1 MILATTV
8 NTSIRIGNTAVN
20 LTSSANV
27 QQLIATA
34 MSSIHYFA
42 LTVSLC
48 IFLLAIVRNYTQ
60 FGEHIGVRF
69 IGSLLVVL
77 VMIFSFPKICDAVQN
92 ATYSYS
98 QGTSTTMENM
108 FCWLTE
114 QKPNAGKDPSE
125 KQSLA
130 QKIAHF
136 PESMLHA
143 VQAAM
148 CNIFYVNGI
157 FLGKTIRDIV
167 YFIFK
172 CLYNGVLCLTPIFFA
187 AMLIPETKHIGV
199 NFIVTTVGIA
209 LMPLCFLF
217 GDLCNIWLA
226 EHMWNVLGL
235 GSNGTFW
242 NVLGLG
248 SNGTFWTLARSG
260 QALSAPVGTVLG
272 YIGFG
277 IAYALIAGVVYVVLP
292 FLYMKLF
299 RTGSPGSP
307 VGLMATAV
315 GKAVNAAVV
324 GGSMLATAGTAAPA
338 AGAVAGGSSA
348 ATGAANAAKSAAK
361 ATQSGSGSAA
371 KGLNKAAQEIDDAAN
386 ASPGK

>member
-20 LTSSANV
+20 LTSAANV

-60 FGEHIGVRF
+60 FGEHVGVRF

-114 QKPNAGKDPSE
+114 QKPNAGKEPSE

-143 VQAAM
+143 IQAAM

-172 CLYNGVLCLTPIFFA
+172 CLYNGALCLTPIFFA

-199 NFIVTTVGIA
+199 NFIVTTVGIV

-226 EHMWNVLGL
+226 EHM
-235 GSNGTFW
+235 W

-277 IAYALIAGVVYVVLP
+277 IAYALIAGVVYVILP

-307 VGLMATAV
+307 VGLMAAAI
-315 GKAVNAAVV
+315 GKAFNAAVV
-324 GGSMLATAGTAAPA
+324 GGTMCAAAGTAAPA
-338 AGAVAGGSSA
+338 AGAVTGGSSA
-348 ATGAANAAKSAAK
+348 ATGAVNAAKSAAK
-361 ATQSGSGSAA
+361 TMQSESDSVA
-371 KGLNKAAQEIDDAAN
+371 NEMNNIAQEIDNAAN

>member
-60 FGEHIGVRF
+60 FGEHVGVRF

-143 VQAAM
+143 FQAAM

-172 CLYNGVLCLTPIFFA
+172 CLYNGALCLTPIFFA

-209 LMPLCFLF
+209 LMPLCFLC

-226 EHMWNVLGL
+226 EHM
-235 GSNGTFW
+235 W

-272 YIGFG
+272 YVGFG

-307 VGLMATAV
+307 VGLMAMAV
-315 GKAVNAAVV
+315 GKAFNAAVV

-338 AGAVAGGSSA
+338 AGAVAGGNSA

-361 ATQSGSGSAA
+361 ATQSGSDSAV
-371 KGLNKAAQEIDDAAN
+371 KGMNKAAQEIDDAAN

>member
-114 QKPNAGKDPSE
+114 QKPNAGKDSSE

-172 CLYNGVLCLTPIFFA
+172 CLYNGALCLTPIFFA

-226 EHMWNVLGL
+226 EHM
-235 GSNGTFW
+235 W

-307 VGLMATAV
+307 VGLMAMAV
-315 GKAVNAAVV
+315 GKAFNAAVV

-338 AGAVAGGSSA
+338 AGAVTGGSSA
-348 ATGAANAAKSAAK
+348 AIGAANAAKSAAK
-361 ATQSGSGSAA
+361 ATQSGSDSAV
-371 KGLNKAAQEIDDAAN
+371 KGMNKAAQEIDDAAN

>member
-98 QGTSTTMENM
+98 QGTSMTMENM

-114 QKPNAGKDPSE
+114 QKPNAGKEPSE

-143 VQAAM
+143 IQAAM

-172 CLYNGVLCLTPIFFA
+172 CLYNGALCLTPIFFA

-199 NFIVTTVGIA
+199 NFIVTTVGIV

-226 EHMWNVLGL
+226 EHM
-235 GSNGTFW
+235 W

-307 VGLMATAV
+307 VGLMAAAI
-315 GKAVNAAVV
+315 GKAFNAAVV
-324 GGSMLATAGTAAPA
+324 GGTMCAAAGTAAPA
-338 AGAVAGGSSA
+338 AGAVTGGSSA
-348 ATGAANAAKSAAK
+348 ATGAVNAAKSAAK
-361 ATQSGSGSAA
+361 TMQSESDSVA
-371 KGLNKAAQEIDDAAN
+371 NEMNNIAQEIDDAAN

>member
-42 LTVSLC
+42 LSVSLC

-98 QGTSTTMENM
+98 QGTSMTMENM

-114 QKPNAGKDPSE
+114 QKPNAGKEPSE

-143 VQAAM
+143 IQAAM

-172 CLYNGVLCLTPIFFA
+172 CLYNGALCLTPIFFA
-187 AMLIPETKHIGV
+187 AMLIPKTKHIGV
-199 NFIVTTVGIA
+199 NFIVTTVGIV

-226 EHMWNVLGL
+226 EHM
-235 GSNGTFW
+235 W

-277 IAYALIAGVVYVVLP
+277 IAYALIAGVVYVILP

-307 VGLMATAV
+307 VGLMAAAI
-315 GKAVNAAVV
+315 GKAFNAAVV
-324 GGSMLATAGTAAPA
+324 GGTMCAAAGTAAPA
-338 AGAVAGGSSA
+338 AGAVTGGSSA

-361 ATQSGSGSAA
+361 ATQSGSDSAV
-371 KGLNKAAQEIDDAAN
+371 KGMNKAAQEIDDAAN

>member
-92 ATYSYS
+92 AAYSYS
-98 QGTSTTMENM
+98 QGTSMTMENM

-114 QKPNAGKDPSE
+114 QKPNAGKEPSE

-143 VQAAM
+143 IQAAM

-199 NFIVTTVGIA
+199 NFIVTTVGIV

-226 EHMWNVLGL
+226 EHM
-235 GSNGTFW
+235 W

-277 IAYALIAGVVYVVLP
+277 IAYALIAGVVYVILP

-307 VGLMATAV
+307 VGLMAAAI
-315 GKAVNAAVV
+315 GKAFNAAVV
-324 GGSMLATAGTAAPA
+324 GGTMCAAAGTAAPA
-338 AGAVAGGSSA
+338 AGAVTGGSSA
-348 ATGAANAAKSAAK
+348 ATGAVNAAKSAAK
-361 ATQSGSGSAA
+361 TMQSESDSVA
-371 KGLNKAAQEIDDAAN
+371 NEMNNIAQEIDNAAN

>member
-172 CLYNGVLCLTPIFFA
+172 CLYNGALCLTPIFFA

-235 GSNGTFW
+235 GSNGM
-242 NVLGLG
+242 
-248 SNGTFWTLARSG
+248 FWTLARSG

-307 VGLMATAV
+307 VGLMATAI

-338 AGAVAGGSSA
+338 VGAVAGGSST

-361 ATQSGSGSAA
+361 ATQSGSDSAT
-371 KGLNKAAQEIDDAAN
+371 KGMNKAAQEIDDAAN
-386 ASPGK
+386 TSPGK

>member
-98 QGTSTTMENM
+98 QGTSMTMENM

-172 CLYNGVLCLTPIFFA
+172 CLYNGALCLTPIFFA

-235 GSNGTFW
+235 GN
-242 NVLGLG
+242 
-248 SNGTFWTLARSG
+248 NGTFWTLARSG

-307 VGLMATAV
+307 VGLMATAI

-338 AGAVAGGSSA
+338 AGAVTGGSSA

-361 ATQSGSGSAA
+361 ATQSGSGSTV
-371 KGLNKAAQEIDDAAN
+371 KGMNKAAQEIDDAAN

>member
-60 FGEHIGVRF
+60 FGEHVGVRF

-172 CLYNGVLCLTPIFFA
+172 CLYNGALCLTPIFFA

-226 EHMWNVLGL
+226 EHM
-235 GSNGTFW
+235 W

-307 VGLMATAV
+307 VGLMAAAI
-315 GKAVNAAVV
+315 GKAFNAAVV

-338 AGAVAGGSSA
+338 VGAVAGGSST

-361 ATQSGSGSAA
+361 ATQSGSDSAT
-371 KGLNKAAQEIDDAAN
+371 KGMNKAAQEIDDAAN

>member
-98 QGTSTTMENM
+98 QGTSMTMENM

-114 QKPNAGKDPSE
+114 QKPNAGKEPSE

-143 VQAAM
+143 IQAAM

-172 CLYNGVLCLTPIFFA
+172 CLYNGALCLTPIFFA

-199 NFIVTTVGIA
+199 NFIVTTVGIV

-226 EHMWNVLGL
+226 EHM
-235 GSNGTFW
+235 W

-307 VGLMATAV
+307 VGLMAMAV
-315 GKAVNAAVV
+315 GKAFNAAVV

-338 AGAVAGGSSA
+338 AGAVTGGSSA
-348 ATGAANAAKSAAK
+348 AAGAANAAKSAAK
-361 ATQSGSGSAA
+361 ATQSGSDSAV
-371 KGLNKAAQEIDDAAN
+371 KGMNKAAQEIDDAAN

>member
-98 QGTSTTMENM
+98 QGTSMTMENM

-114 QKPNAGKDPSE
+114 QKPNAGKEPSE

-143 VQAAM
+143 IQATM

-172 CLYNGVLCLTPIFFA
+172 CLYNGALCLTPIFFA

-242 NVLGLG
+242 
-248 SNGTFWTLARSG
+248 TLARSG
-260 QALSAPVGTVLG
+260 QALSVPVGTVLG

-277 IAYALIAGVVYVVLP
+277 IAYALIAGVVYVILP

-338 AGAVAGGSSA
+338 AGAVAGGNSA
-348 ATGAANAAKSAAK
+348 AAGAANAAKSAAK
-361 ATQSGSGSAA
+361 ATQSGSDSAV
-371 KGLNKAAQEIDDAAN
+371 KGMNKAAQEIDDAAN

>member
-1 MILATTV
+1 MMMMLATTV
-8 NTSIRIGNTAVN
+8 NTSIRIGDTAVN

-27 QQLIATA
+27 QQLIAAA
-34 MSSIHYFA
+34 MLSIHYFA

-60 FGEHIGVRF
+60 FGEHVGVRF

-77 VMIFSFPKICDAVQN
+77 VMIFSFPKICDAIQK

-98 QGTSTTMENM
+98 QGTSTTIENM

-130 QKIAHF
+130 QKIVHF

-143 VQAAM
+143 IQAAM

-172 CLYNGVLCLTPIFFA
+172 CLYNGALCLTPIFFA

-199 NFIVTTVGIA
+199 NFIVTTTGIA

-235 GSNGTFW
+235 GNNGM
-242 NVLGLG
+242 
-248 SNGTFWTLARSG
+248 FWTLARSG
-260 QALSAPVGTVLG
+260 QALAAPVGTVLG

-277 IAYALIAGVVYVVLP
+277 IAYALIAAVVYVVLP

-307 VGLMATAV
+307 VGLIAGAI
-315 GKAVNAAVV
+315 GKAVNAAIV
-324 GGSMLATAGTAAPA
+324 GGAMVATAGTAAPA
-338 AGAVAGGSSA
+338 AGAAAGGASGTSGA
-348 ATGAANAAKSAAK
+348 LNAVKGATKTA
-361 ATQSGSGSAA
+361 QSGSGNSGRIA
-371 KGLNKAAQEIDDAAN
+371 GEIDDAAN
-386 ASPGK
+386 SSPGK

>member
-60 FGEHIGVRF
+60 FGEHVGVRF

-92 ATYSYS
+92 ATSSYS

-172 CLYNGVLCLTPIFFA
+172 CLYNGALCLTPIFFA

-226 EHMWNVLGL
+226 EHM
-235 GSNGTFW
+235 W

-307 VGLMATAV
+307 VGLMAMAV
-315 GKAVNAAVV
+315 GKAFNAAVV

-338 AGAVAGGSSA
+338 AGAVTGGSSA

-361 ATQSGSGSAA
+361 ATQSGSDSAA

>member
-172 CLYNGVLCLTPIFFA
+172 CLYNGALCLTPIFFA

-235 GSNGTFW
+235 GN
-242 NVLGLG
+242 
-248 SNGTFWTLARSG
+248 NGTFWTLARNG

-307 VGLMATAV
+307 VGLMATAI

-338 AGAVAGGSSA
+338 AGAVTGGSSA
-348 ATGAANAAKSAAK
+348 AAGAANAAKSAAK
-361 ATQSGSGSAA
+361 ATQSGSDSAA
-371 KGLNKAAQEIDDAAN
+371 KGMNKAAQEIDDAAN

>member
-1 MILATTV
+1 MMMMLATTV
-8 NTSIRIGNTAVN
+8 NTSIRIGDTAVN

-27 QQLIATA
+27 QQLIAAA
-34 MSSIHYFA
+34 MLSIHYFA

-77 VMIFSFPKICDAVQN
+77 VMIFSFPKICDAIQK

-98 QGTSTTMENM
+98 QGTSTTIENM

-125 KQSLA
+125 KQNLA
-130 QKIAHF
+130 QKIVHF

-143 VQAAM
+143 IQAAM

-172 CLYNGVLCLTPIFFA
+172 CLYNGALCLTPIFFA

-199 NFIVTTVGIA
+199 NFIVTTTGIA

-235 GSNGTFW
+235 GNNGM
-242 NVLGLG
+242 
-248 SNGTFWTLARSG
+248 FWTLARSG
-260 QALSAPVGTVLG
+260 QALAAPVGTVLG

-277 IAYALIAGVVYVVLP
+277 IAYALIAAVVYVVLP

-307 VGLMATAV
+307 VGLIAGTI
-315 GKAVNAAVV
+315 GKAVNAAIV
-324 GGSMLATAGTAAPA
+324 GGAMVATAGTAAPA
-338 AGAVAGGSSA
+338 AGAAAGGASGTSGA
-348 ATGAANAAKSAAK
+348 LNAVKGATRTA
-361 ATQSGSGSAA
+361 QSGSGNSGRIA
-371 KGLNKAAQEIDDAAN
+371 GEIDDAAN
-386 ASPGK
+386 SSPGK

>member
-114 QKPNAGKDPSE
+114 QKPNAGKEPSE

-172 CLYNGVLCLTPIFFA
+172 CLYNGALCLTPIFFA

-226 EHMWNVLGL
+226 EHM
-235 GSNGTFW
+235 W

-338 AGAVAGGSSA
+338 AGAVAGGNSA

-361 ATQSGSGSAA
+361 AMQSESDSVA
-371 KGLNKAAQEIDDAAN
+371 NEMNNIAQEIDNAAN

>member
-60 FGEHIGVRF
+60 FGEHVGVRF

-114 QKPNAGKDPSE
+114 QKPNAGKAPSE

-172 CLYNGVLCLTPIFFA
+172 CLYNGALCLTPIFFA

-226 EHMWNVLGL
+226 EHM
-235 GSNGTFW
+235 W

-307 VGLMATAV
+307 VGLMAMAV
-315 GKAVNAAVV
+315 GKAFNAAVV

-338 AGAVAGGSSA
+338 AGAVTGGSSA

-361 ATQSGSGSAA
+361 ATQSGSDSAV
-371 KGLNKAAQEIDDAAN
+371 KGMNKAAQEIDDAAN

>member
-20 LTSSANV
+20 LTSSVNV

-108 FCWLTE
+108 FCWLTD

-125 KQSLA
+125 KQNLA

-172 CLYNGVLCLTPIFFA
+172 CLYNGALCLTPIFFA

-242 NVLGLG
+242 
-248 SNGTFWTLARSG
+248 TLARSG

-272 YIGFG
+272 YVGFG

-307 VGLMATAV
+307 VGLMATAI

-338 AGAVAGGSSA
+338 ASAVTGGSSA

-361 ATQSGSGSAA
+361 ATQSGSDSAA
-371 KGLNKAAQEIDDAAN
+371 KGSRA
-386 ASPGK
+386 GKRRCRQRIAGKVREL

>member
-8 NTSIRIGNTAVN
+8 NTSIRIENTAVN

-125 KQSLA
+125 KQNLA

-172 CLYNGVLCLTPIFFA
+172 CLYNGALCLTPIFFA

-242 NVLGLG
+242 
-248 SNGTFWTLARSG
+248 TLARSG

-272 YIGFG
+272 YVGFG

-307 VGLMATAV
+307 VGLMATAI

-338 AGAVAGGSSA
+338 ASAVTGGSSA

>member
-172 CLYNGVLCLTPIFFA
+172 CLYNGALCLTPIFFA

-242 NVLGLG
+242 
-248 SNGTFWTLARSG
+248 TLARSG

-277 IAYALIAGVVYVVLP
+277 IAYALIAGVVYVILP

-307 VGLMATAV
+307 VGLMAAAI
-315 GKAVNAAVV
+315 GKAFNAAVV
-324 GGSMLATAGTAAPA
+324 GGTMCAAAGTAAPA
-338 AGAVAGGSSA
+338 AGAVTGGSSA
-348 ATGAANAAKSAAK
+348 ATGAVNAAKSAAK
-361 ATQSGSGSAA
+361 TMQSESDSVA
-371 KGLNKAAQEIDDAAN
+371 NEMNNIAQEIDNAAN

>member
-172 CLYNGVLCLTPIFFA
+172 CLYNGALCLTPIFFA

-226 EHMWNVLGL
+226 EHM
-235 GSNGTFW
+235 W

-307 VGLMATAV
+307 VGLMAMAV
-315 GKAVNAAVV
+315 GKAFNAAVV

-361 ATQSGSGSAA
+361 ATQTGSDSAA
-371 KGLNKAAQEIDDAAN
+371 KGMNKAALEIDEAAN

>member
-172 CLYNGVLCLTPIFFA
+172 CLYNGALCLTPIFFA

-242 NVLGLG
+242 
-248 SNGTFWTLARSG
+248 TLARSG

-272 YIGFG
+272 YVGFG

-307 VGLMATAV
+307 VGLMATAIR
-315 GKAVNAAVV
+315 KAVNAAVV

-338 AGAVAGGSSA
+338 AGAVTGGSAA
-348 ATGAANAAKSAAK
+348 ATGAANAAQSAAK
-361 ATQSGSGSAA
+361 ATQTGSDSAV
-371 KGLNKAAQEIDDAAN
+371 KGMNKAAQEIDDAAN

>member
-60 FGEHIGVRF
+60 FGEHVGVRF
-69 IGSLLVVL
+69 IGSLLVAL

-114 QKPNAGKDPSE
+114 QKPNAGKAPSE

-172 CLYNGVLCLTPIFFA
+172 CLYNGALCLTPIFFA

-226 EHMWNVLGL
+226 EHM
-235 GSNGTFW
+235 W

-338 AGAVAGGSSA
+338 AGAVAGGNSA

-361 ATQSGSGSAA
+361 ATQSGSDSAV
-371 KGLNKAAQEIDDAAN
+371 KGMNKAAQEIDDAAN

>member
-172 CLYNGVLCLTPIFFA
+172 CLYNGALCLTPIFFA

-242 NVLGLG
+242 
-248 SNGTFWTLARSG
+248 TLARSG

-272 YIGFG
+272 YVGFG

-307 VGLMATAV
+307 VGLMATAI

-338 AGAVAGGSSA
+338 AGAVTGGSAA
-348 ATGAANAAKSAAK
+348 ATGAANAAQSAAK
-361 ATQSGSGSAA
+361 ATQTGSDSAV
-371 KGLNKAAQEIDDAAN
+371 KGMNKAAQEIDDAAN

>member
-172 CLYNGVLCLTPIFFA
+172 CLYNGALCLTPIFFA

-235 GSNGTFW
+235 GSNGM
-242 NVLGLG
+242 
-248 SNGTFWTLARSG
+248 FWTLARSG

-307 VGLMATAV
+307 VGLMATAI

-338 AGAVAGGSSA
+338 VGAVAGGSST

-361 ATQSGSGSAA
+361 ATQSGSDSAT
-371 KGLNKAAQEIDDAAN
+371 KGMNKAAQEIDDAAN

>member
-60 FGEHIGVRF
+60 FGEHVGVRF

-98 QGTSTTMENM
+98 QGTSMTMENM

-125 KQSLA
+125 RQSLA

-172 CLYNGVLCLTPIFFA
+172 CLYNGALCLTPIFFA

-226 EHMWNVLGL
+226 EHM
-235 GSNGTFW
+235 W

-307 VGLMATAV
+307 VGLIATAI

-338 AGAVAGGSSA
+338 AGVVTGGSSA

-361 ATQSGSGSAA
+361 ATQSGSDSAA

>member
-172 CLYNGVLCLTPIFFA
+172 CLYNGALCLTPIFFA

-226 EHMWNVLGL
+226 EHM
-235 GSNGTFW
+235 W

-307 VGLMATAV
+307 VGLMAMAV
-315 GKAVNAAVV
+315 GKAFNAAVV

-338 AGAVAGGSSA
+338 AGAVAGGNSA

-361 ATQSGSGSAA
+361 ATQSGSDSAV
-371 KGLNKAAQEIDDAAN
+371 KGMNKAAQEIDDAAN

>member
-60 FGEHIGVRF
+60 FGEHVGVRF

-172 CLYNGVLCLTPIFFA
+172 CLYNGALCLTPIFFA

-226 EHMWNVLGL
+226 EHM
-235 GSNGTFW
+235 W

-307 VGLMATAV
+307 VGLMAMAV
-315 GKAVNAAVV
+315 GKAFNAAVV

-361 ATQSGSGSAA
+361 ATQTGSDSAA
-371 KGLNKAAQEIDDAAN
+371 KGMNKAAQEIDDAAN

>member
-27 QQLIATA
+27 QQLIAMA

-98 QGTSTTMENM
+98 QGTSMTMENM

-114 QKPNAGKDPSE
+114 QKPNAGKEPSE

-143 VQAAM
+143 IQAAM

-172 CLYNGVLCLTPIFFA
+172 CLYNGALCLTPIFFA

-242 NVLGLG
+242 
-248 SNGTFWTLARSG
+248 TLARSG

-272 YIGFG
+272 YVGFG

-338 AGAVAGGSSA
+338 AGAVTGGSSA

-361 ATQSGSGSAA
+361 ATQSGSDSAV
-371 KGLNKAAQEIDDAAN
+371 KGMNKAAQEIDNAAN

>member
-98 QGTSTTMENM
+98 QGTSMTMENM

-114 QKPNAGKDPSE
+114 QKPNAGKEPSE

-143 VQAAM
+143 IQAAM

-172 CLYNGVLCLTPIFFA
+172 CLYNGALCLTPIFFA

-199 NFIVTTVGIA
+199 NFIVTTVGIV

-226 EHMWNVLGL
+226 EHM
-235 GSNGTFW
+235 W

-277 IAYALIAGVVYVVLP
+277 IAYALIAGVVYVILP

-307 VGLMATAV
+307 VGLMAAAI
-315 GKAVNAAVV
+315 GKAFNAAVV
-324 GGSMLATAGTAAPA
+324 GGTMCAAAGTAAPA
-338 AGAVAGGSSA
+338 AGAVTGGSSA
-348 ATGAANAAKSAAK
+348 ATGAVNAAKSAAK
-361 ATQSGSGSAA
+361 TMQSESDSVP
-371 KGLNKAAQEIDDAAN
+371 NEMNNIAQEIDNAAN

>member
-98 QGTSTTMENM
+98 QGTSMTMENM

-114 QKPNAGKDPSE
+114 QKPNAGKEPSE

-143 VQAAM
+143 IQAAM

-172 CLYNGVLCLTPIFFA
+172 CLYNGALCLTPIFFA

-199 NFIVTTVGIA
+199 NFIVTTVGIV

-226 EHMWNVLGL
+226 EHM
-235 GSNGTFW
+235 W

-277 IAYALIAGVVYVVLP
+277 IAYALIAGVVYVILP

-307 VGLMATAV
+307 VGLMAAAI
-315 GKAVNAAVV
+315 GKAFNAAVV
-324 GGSMLATAGTAAPA
+324 GGTMCAAAGTAAPA
-338 AGAVAGGSSA
+338 AGAVTGGSSA
-348 ATGAANAAKSAAK
+348 ATGAVNAAKSAAK
-361 ATQSGSGSAA
+361 TMQSESDSVA
-371 KGLNKAAQEIDDAAN
+371 NEMNNIAQEIDNAAN
-386 ASPGK
+386 ASLGK

>member
-172 CLYNGVLCLTPIFFA
+172 CLYNGALCLTPIFFA

-235 GSNGTFW
+235 GSNGM
-242 NVLGLG
+242 
-248 SNGTFWTLARSG
+248 FWTLARSG

-307 VGLMATAV
+307 VGLMATAI

-338 AGAVAGGSSA
+338 AGAVTGGSSA

-361 ATQSGSGSAA
+361 AMQSGSGSAA
-371 KGLNKAAQEIDDAAN
+371 KGMNKAAQEIDDAAN

>member
-98 QGTSTTMENM
+98 QGTTTTMENM

-114 QKPNAGKDPSE
+114 HKPNAGKDPSE

-172 CLYNGVLCLTPIFFA
+172 CLYNGALCLTPIFFA

-242 NVLGLG
+242 
-248 SNGTFWTLARSG
+248 TLARSG

-299 RTGSPGSP
+299 RSGSPGSP
-307 VGLMATAV
+307 VGLMATAI
-315 GKAVNAAVV
+315 GKAVNVAVV

>member
-60 FGEHIGVRF
+60 FGEHVGVRF

-143 VQAAM
+143 VQAAI

-172 CLYNGVLCLTPIFFA
+172 CLYNGALCLTPIFFA

-226 EHMWNVLGL
+226 EHM
-235 GSNGTFW
+235 W

-307 VGLMATAV
+307 VGLMAMAV
-315 GKAVNAAVV
+315 GKAFNAAVV
-324 GGSMLATAGTAAPA
+324 SGSMLATAGTAAPA
-338 AGAVAGGSSA
+338 AGAVTGGSSA

>member
-98 QGTSTTMENM
+98 QGTSMTMENM

-125 KQSLA
+125 RQSLA

-172 CLYNGVLCLTPIFFA
+172 CLYNGALCLTPIFFA

-226 EHMWNVLGL
+226 EHM
-235 GSNGTFW
+235 W

-307 VGLMATAV
+307 VGLMATAI

-338 AGAVAGGSSA
+338 AGVVTGGSSA

-361 ATQSGSGSAA
+361 ATQSGSDSAV
-371 KGLNKAAQEIDDAAN
+371 KGMNKAAQEIDDAAN

>member
-20 LTSSANV
+20 LTAAANV

-60 FGEHIGVRF
+60 FGEHVGVRF

-98 QGTSTTMENM
+98 QGTSMTMENM

-114 QKPNAGKDPSE
+114 QKPNAGKEPSE

-143 VQAAM
+143 IQAAM

-172 CLYNGVLCLTPIFFA
+172 CLYNGALCLTPIFFA

-199 NFIVTTVGIA
+199 NFIVTTVGIV

-226 EHMWNVLGL
+226 EHM
-235 GSNGTFW
+235 W

-277 IAYALIAGVVYVVLP
+277 IAYALIAGVVYVILP

-307 VGLMATAV
+307 VGLMAAAI
-315 GKAVNAAVV
+315 GKAFNAAVV
-324 GGSMLATAGTAAPA
+324 GGTMCAAAGTAAPA
-338 AGAVAGGSSA
+338 AGAVTGGSSA
-348 ATGAANAAKSAAK
+348 ATGAVNAAKSAAK
-361 ATQSGSGSAA
+361 TMQSESDSVA
-371 KGLNKAAQEIDDAAN
+371 NEMNNIAQEIDNAAN

>member
-98 QGTSTTMENM
+98 QGTSMTMENM

-114 QKPNAGKDPSE
+114 QKPNAGKEPSE

-143 VQAAM
+143 IQAAM

-172 CLYNGVLCLTPIFFA
+172 CLYNGALCLTPIFFA

-199 NFIVTTVGIA
+199 NFIVTTVGIV

-226 EHMWNVLGL
+226 EHM
-235 GSNGTFW
+235 W

-307 VGLMATAV
+307 VGLMAMAV
-315 GKAVNAAVV
+315 GKAFNAAVV

-338 AGAVAGGSSA
+338 AGAVTGGSSA

-361 ATQSGSGSAA
+361 ATQSGSDSAV
-371 KGLNKAAQEIDDAAN
+371 KGMNKAAQEIDDAAN

>member
-172 CLYNGVLCLTPIFFA
+172 CLYNGALCLTPIFFA

-235 GSNGTFW
+235 GN
-242 NVLGLG
+242 
-248 SNGTFWTLARSG
+248 NGTFWTLARSG

-307 VGLMATAV
+307 VGLMATAI

-338 AGAVAGGSSA
+338 AGAVTGGSSA

-361 ATQSGSGSAA
+361 ATQSGSGSTV
-371 KGLNKAAQEIDDAAN
+371 KGMNKAAQEIDDAAN

>member
-20 LTSSANV
+20 LTSAANV

-60 FGEHIGVRF
+60 FGEHVGVRF

-172 CLYNGVLCLTPIFFA
+172 CLYNGALCLTPIFFA

-226 EHMWNVLGL
+226 EHM
-235 GSNGTFW
+235 W

-307 VGLMATAV
+307 VGLMAMAV
-315 GKAVNAAVV
+315 GKAFNAAVV

-338 AGAVAGGSSA
+338 AGAVAGGNSA

-361 ATQSGSGSAA
+361 ATQSGSDSAV
-371 KGLNKAAQEIDDAAN
+371 KGMNKAAQEIDDAAN